1 MADYEAWSFIYAK
14 QKNVATAKAV
24 PDGAGDVWTW
34 IAMEAYLEALEGA
47 FGADID
53 YAQLVKIYGAAPEAF
68 KGCYSPSECIGARKQ
83 RVEGSPRS
91 ETYQHISR
99 RAPEPHIEDAL
110 CAASRG

>member
-53 YAQLVKIYGAAPEAF
+53 YAQLVTAQRQRRSRAAT
-68 KGCYSPSECIGARKQ
+68 ARPNA
-83 RVEGSPRS
+83 S
-91 ETYQHISR
+91 
-99 RAPEPHIEDAL
+99 AL
-110 CAASRG
+110 ASRGLKAHPIRNISAHLTSSARTSH